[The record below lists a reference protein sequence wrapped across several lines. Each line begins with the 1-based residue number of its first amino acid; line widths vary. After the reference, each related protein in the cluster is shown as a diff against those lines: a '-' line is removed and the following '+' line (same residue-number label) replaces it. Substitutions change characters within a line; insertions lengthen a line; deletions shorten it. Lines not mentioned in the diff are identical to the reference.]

1 MNEFFEYE
9 LGTKMAA
16 RSAASSTSMVFRDQD
31 SADFFTPPAATKGML
46 RTLYSAPE
54 EEFSWIPAFTAELVL
69 YDAGSLV
76 SVGRPRHI
84 NSAAGWVLG
93 NDILRSNVFN
103 FAVPFHQD
111 FSIVP
116 RSTTA
121 AVPEPIVANW
131 RAIYRSS
138 FSESTYLRLLHLAG
152 LGENWNGPGSRP
164 LTSISIGRFLEF
176 WQGVSSQAAEPELV
190 LTVSGTL
197 QAEWHKNSTHFLE
210 IDFAADK
217 HETCY
222 FALFD
227 GRRATIEGSAKLDD
241 IIEICSSH
249 RNGVALG
256 WRADDA

>member
-1 MNEFFEYE
+1 MLF
-9 LGTKMAA
+9 
-16 RSAASSTSMVFRDQD
+16 RS
-31 SADFFTPPAATKGML
+31 GML
-46 RTLYSAPE
+46 QTQYSAPE
-54 EEFSWIPAFTAELVL
+54 EGFFWIPAFTTELVL

-84 NSAAGWVLG
+84 NSATTVPLAFIELPAGKTLVVPTSIQNIVSLPADYDAAGWVLG
-93 NDILRSNVFN
+93 NDILRSNVSN

-116 RSTTA
+116 RSTTG

-217 HETCY
+217 HEICY